1 MNLNERS
8 TSAATPDLSRLYLIS
23 GRIMFDDDDQ
33 AYLVEADSPGDAEE
47 AFRHHIADSADDLE
61 KVGNDSNLL
70 IVFYVQIMPDDF
82 VMQFHR
88 F

>member
-33 AYLVEADSPGDAEE
+33 AYPVEADSP
-47 AFRHHIADSADDLE
+47 
-61 KVGNDSNLL
+61 
-70 IVFYVQIMPDDF
+70 
-82 VMQFHR
+82 VMQRRLFGIILPTVPTT
-88 F
+88 

>member
-33 AYLVEADSPGDAEE
+33 AYGRSRLHSDAEE

-61 KVGNDSNLL
+61 KVI
-70 IVFYVQIMPDDF
+70 IVSSTSFASAHSSRVICRPA
-82 VMQFHR
+82 VK
-88 F
+88 

>member
-33 AYLVEADSPGDAEE
+33 ALPG
-47 AFRHHIADSADDLE
+47 RSR
-61 KVGNDSNLL
+61 LL
-70 IVFYVQIMPDDF
+70 
-82 VMQFHR
+82 VMQR
-88 F
+88 RLSGIILLTVPTT

>member
-33 AYLVEADSPGDAEE
+33 AYPVEADSPGDAEE
-47 AFRHHIADSADDLE
+47 AFRYHIADSADDLE
-61 KVGNDSNLL
+61 KVI
-70 IVFYVQIMPDDF
+70 IVSSTSFASAHSSRVICRPA
-82 VMQFHR
+82 VK
-88 F
+88 

>member
-33 AYLVEADSPGDAEE
+33 AYGRSRLP
-47 AFRHHIADSADDLE
+47 L
-61 KVGNDSNLL
+61 
-70 IVFYVQIMPDDF
+70 
-82 VMQFHR
+82 VMQR
-88 F
+88 RLSGIILLTVPTT

>member
-33 AYLVEADSPGDAEE
+33 AYGRSRLPLPGDAEE

-61 KVGNDSNLL
+61 KVI
-70 IVFYVQIMPDDF
+70 IVSSTSFASAHSSRVICRPA
-82 VMQFHR
+82 VK
-88 F
+88 

>member
-33 AYLVEADSPGDAEE
+33 AYGRSRLGDAEE

-61 KVGNDSNLL
+61 KVI
-70 IVFYVQIMPDDF
+70 IVSSTSFASAHSSRVICRPA
-82 VMQFHR
+82 VK
-88 F
+88 

>member
-47 AFRHHIADSADDLE
+47 AF
-61 KVGNDSNLL
+61 
-70 IVFYVQIMPDDF
+70 
-82 VMQFHR
+82 
-88 F
+88 

>member
-23 GRIMFDDDDQ
+23 GRIMFDDDQ
-33 AYLVEADSPGDAEE
+33 AYPVEADSPGDAEE

-61 KVGNDSNLL
+61 KVI
-70 IVFYVQIMPDDF
+70 IVSSTSFASAHSSRVICRPA
-82 VMQFHR
+82 VK
-88 F
+88 

>member
-33 AYLVEADSPGDAEE
+33 AYGRS
-47 AFRHHIADSADDLE
+47 R
-61 KVGNDSNLL
+61 LL
-70 IVFYVQIMPDDF
+70 
-82 VMQFHR
+82 VMQR
-88 F
+88 RLSGIILLTVPTT

>member
-33 AYLVEADSPGDAEE
+33 AYPVKPIPL
-47 AFRHHIADSADDLE
+47 
-61 KVGNDSNLL
+61 
-70 IVFYVQIMPDDF
+70 
-82 VMQFHR
+82 VMQRRLFGIILPTVPTT
-88 F
+88 

>member
-33 AYLVEADSPGDAEE
+33 AYLVEADSW
-47 AFRHHIADSADDLE
+47 
-61 KVGNDSNLL
+61 
-70 IVFYVQIMPDDF
+70 
-82 VMQFHR
+82 
-88 F
+88 

>member
-33 AYLVEADSPGDAEE
+33 AY
-47 AFRHHIADSADDLE
+47 RHCC
-61 KVGNDSNLL
+61 K
-70 IVFYVQIMPDDF
+70 
-82 VMQFHR
+82 
-88 F
+88 